1 MDPQDKINDVY
12 NEINSFFMV
21 YSEAPIFGV
30 DFSLG
35 IDNLLIILIMF
46 CYYFINLDNYH
57 LVMHHHYPHNYY
69 SS

>member
-35 IDNLLIILIMF
+35 RQFVNYFNNILLLF
-46 CYYFINLDNYH
+46 H
-57 LVMHHHYPHNYY
+57 Q
-69 SS
+69 S